1 MAGKIT
7 NNCYDVVMIKKS
19 QIRNTIAN
27 VNQHVIAMYRARVE
41 NIGRSKTTAMT
52 IFDLLCKTPRMT
64 ISQIVE
70 TTGKPRPTIT
80 NTVKKMVDV
89 GILQTLS
96 NQKWGQVYCF
106 GALVGSGEDFA
117 ASTTQAQQKSGCY
130 IGFTGK
136 EYAARLANLPTKTR
150 IKHNQHHNDQG
161 INKNSPDAL
170 YIGDNLDVMKHLLST
185 HKDGIDFI
193 YFDPPYAQPSTRQV
207 RAYNDSF
214 DGHCEFLS
222 MMYPR
227 LILAQRLLS
236 PDGLIAISINEHEIA
251 QLKMLMDEVFGAEN
265 FINNIVV
272 ETGLAVGVYTGYSNK
287 RLPNVKSY
295 LLVYAKDK
303 TQINNLARIYDPV
316 DAKFAREFNTIID
329 ENLHKH
335 PLNKY
340 LGTIEWVKELFET
353 NNMQIT
359 VGNIEK
365 MMQMSERF
373 ERYIYEEIAPMLYK
387 VTTPKQMSSKLPLN
401 APQDRIFISDGMLL
415 EKQSDGTVRHY
426 KSFLN
431 RLQETEEGEISNSY
445 IRGDI
450 WKGLH
455 KEKSR
460 IQAEGGVEFSAGK
473 KPVRLLT
480 DLLTW
485 INKKDAVVLDGF
497 AGSGTMGHAVWTQNA
512 RDGGCRCFSLCQ
524 LPEHV
529 APNSIEAT
537 QGFKTIDQI
546 TTKRL
551 KNIMQKYGTGFQI
564 FTVA

>member
-1 MAGKIT
+1 MDD
-7 NNCYDVVMIKKS
+7 CYDMGMIKKS

-27 VNQHVIAMYRARVE
+27 VNQHVISMYRAQVE

-70 TTGKPRPTIT
+70 KTGMPRPTIT
-80 NTVKKMVDV
+80 NTIKKMVDV

-106 GALVGSGEDFA
+106 GALIGSGEDFA

-136 EYAARLANLPTKTR
+136 EYAARLADLPTKTR
-150 IKHNQHHNDQG
+150 MKSNQHHNDQEN
-161 INKNSPDAL
+161 NKNSQDAL
-170 YIGDNLDVMKHLLST
+170 YVGDNLDIMKHLLST
-185 HKDGIDFI
+185 HDGAIDLI
-193 YFDPPYAQPSTRQV
+193 YFDPPYAQPTTRQV
-207 RAYNDSF
+207 RAYHDSF

-227 LILAQRLLS
+227 LKLAQRLLS

-329 ENLHKH
+329 EKLQKH

-340 LGTIEWVKELFET
+340 LSSVDWVKKLFESY
-353 NNMQIT
+353 NMQIT
-359 VGNIEK
+359 VGNIEN
-365 MMQMSERF
+365 MMHMSLDF
-373 ERYIYEEIAPMLYK
+373 ERYVYEEIAPMLYK
-387 VTTPKQMSSKLPLN
+387 VTTQKQMSSKLPLN
-401 APQDRIFISDGMLL
+401 APQDQIFIHDGMLL
-415 EKQSDGTVRHY
+415 ENQPDGTVRHY

-431 RLQETEEGEISNSY
+431 RLQETENGEVSNCY

-450 WKGLH
+450 WKGVH

-460 IQAEGGVEFSAGK
+460 IQYEGGVIFTAAK
-473 KPVRLLT
+473 KPLRLLQ

-485 INKKDAVVLDGF
+485 INKKDAVILDGF
-497 AGSGTMGHAVWTQNA
+497 AGSGTMGHAVWAQNT
-512 RDGGCRCFSLCQ
+512 RDGGCRHFILCQ
-524 LPEHV
+524 LPEQV
-529 APNSIEAT
+529 APNSIEST

-551 KNIMQKYGTGFQI
+551 KNIVQKYGTGFQI

>member
-1 MAGKIT
+1 M
-7 NNCYDVVMIKKS
+7 VMIKKS
-19 QIRNTIAN
+19 QIRNTVAN
-27 VNQHVIAMYRARVE
+27 VNQHVISMYRAQVE
-41 NIGRSKTTAMT
+41 NIGRSKATAMA
-52 IFDLLCKTPRMT
+52 IFELFCKSPRMT
-64 ISQIVE
+64 ITQILE
-70 TTGKPRPTIT
+70 MTGLPRPTIT
-80 NTVKKMVDV
+80 NTVKKMMDA
-89 GILQTLS
+89 GILQALN

-117 ASTTQAQQKSGCY
+117 TSTTQTQQKSGCY
-130 IGFTGK
+130 IGFAGK

-185 HKDGIDFI
+185 HKDGIDLI
-193 YFDPPYAQPSTRQV
+193 YFDPPYSQPSTRQA
-207 RAYNDSF
+207 RAYHDSF

-227 LILAQRLLS
+227 LKLAQRLLA

-303 TQINNLARIYDPV
+303 SRINNLVRIYEPV

-329 ENLHKH
+329 ENLQKH

-340 LGTIEWVKELFET
+340 LLSVEWVKKLFDS
-353 NNMQIT
+353 NKMQIT
-359 VGNIEK
+359 VSNIEK

-387 VTTPKQMSSKLPLN
+387 VTTPKQTSSKLPLN
-401 APQDRIFISDGMLL
+401 APQDQVFVHGGMLL
-415 EKQSDGTVRHY
+415 EKQPDGSVRHY

-431 RLQETEEGEISNSY
+431 RLQETDDGEISNSY

-460 IQAEGGVEFSAGK
+460 IQAEGGVAFSAGK

-497 AGSGTMGHAVWTQNA
+497 AGSGTMGHAVWAQNA
-512 RDGGCRCFSLCQ
+512 RDGGCRHFILCQ
-524 LPEHV
+524 LQEQV
-529 APNSIEAT
+529 APNSIVAT

>member
-1 MAGKIT
+1 MDD
-7 NNCYDVVMIKKS
+7 CYDMGMIKKS

-27 VNQHVIAMYRARVE
+27 VNQHVISMYRAQVE

-70 TTGKPRPTIT
+70 KTGMPRPTIT
-80 NTVKKMVDV
+80 NTIKKMVDV

-106 GALVGSGEDFA
+106 GALIGSGEDFA

-136 EYAARLANLPTKTR
+136 EYAARLADLHTKTR
-150 IKHNQHHNDQG
+150 MKSNQHHNDQEN
-161 INKNSPDAL
+161 NKNSQDAL
-170 YIGDNLDVMKHLLST
+170 YVGDNLDIMKHLLST
-185 HKDGIDFI
+185 HDGAIDLI
-193 YFDPPYAQPSTRQV
+193 YFDPPYAQPTTRQV
-207 RAYNDSF
+207 RAYHDSF

-227 LILAQRLLS
+227 LKLAQRLLS

-329 ENLHKH
+329 EKLQKH

-340 LGTIEWVKELFET
+340 LSSVDWVKKLFESY
-353 NNMQIT
+353 NMQIT
-359 VGNIEK
+359 VGNIEN
-365 MMQMSERF
+365 MMHMSLDF
-373 ERYIYEEIAPMLYK
+373 ERYVYEEIAPMLYK
-387 VTTPKQMSSKLPLN
+387 VTTQKQMSSKLPLN
-401 APQDRIFISDGMLL
+401 APQDQIFIHDGMLL
-415 EKQSDGTVRHY
+415 ENQPDGTVRHY

-431 RLQETEEGEISNSY
+431 RLQETENGEVSNCY

-450 WKGLH
+450 WKGVH

-460 IQAEGGVEFSAGK
+460 IQYEGGVIFTAAK
-473 KPVRLLT
+473 KPLRLLQ

-485 INKKDAVVLDGF
+485 INKKDAVILDGF
-497 AGSGTMGHAVWTQNA
+497 AGSGTMGHAVWAQNT
-512 RDGGCRCFSLCQ
+512 RDGGCRHFILCQ
-524 LPEHV
+524 LPEQV
-529 APNSIEAT
+529 APNSIEST

-551 KNIMQKYGTGFQI
+551 KNIVQKYGTGFQI

>member
-1 MAGKIT
+1 M

-27 VNQHVIAMYRARVE
+27 VNQHVIAMYRVRIE
-41 NIGRSKTTAMT
+41 NIGRPKATAT
-52 IFDLLCKTPRMT
+52 AIFDLFCKSPRMT
-64 ISQIVE
+64 ITQIVE
-70 TTGKPRPTIT
+70 MTGLPRPTIT
-80 NTVKKMVDV
+80 NTIKKMVDV
-89 GILQTLS
+89 GILQALN

-117 ASTTQAQQKSGCY
+117 TSTTQTQQKNGCY
-130 IGFTGK
+130 IGFAGK
-136 EYAARLANLPTKTR
+136 DYAVRLADLPTKTR
-150 IKHNQHHNDQG
+150 IKPNKTHNDQE
-161 INKNSPDAL
+161 INKNSPDVL
-170 YIGDNLDVMKHLLST
+170 YVGDNLDIMKLLRQT
-185 HKDGIDFI
+185 HQNSIDLI
-193 YFDPPYAQPSTRQV
+193 YFDPPYAQPSTRQI

-214 DGHCEFLS
+214 DGHCDFLA

-236 PDGLIAISINEHEIA
+236 PDGLIAISISEHEIA
-251 QLKMLMDEVFGAEN
+251 QLKMLLDEVFEAEN
-265 FINNIVV
+265 FINNIVI

-340 LGTIEWVKELFET
+340 LGTIEWVKGLFET

-401 APQDRIFISDGMLL
+401 TPQGQIFIHDGMLL
-415 EKQSDGTVRHY
+415 ESQSDGSVRHY

-431 RLQETEEGEISNSY
+431 RLQETDAGEISNSY

-450 WKGLH
+450 WKGVH

-512 RDGGCRCFSLCQ
+512 RDGGCRQFVLCQ
-524 LPEHV
+524 LPEQV

-546 TTKRL
+546 TKKRL
-551 KNIMQKYGTGFQI
+551 KNITQKYGTGFQI

>member
-1 MAGKIT
+1 MD
-7 NNCYDVVMIKKS
+7 NCYDMGMIKKS

-27 VNQHVIAMYRARVE
+27 VNQHVISMYRAQVE

-70 TTGKPRPTIT
+70 KTGMPRPTIT
-80 NTVKKMVDV
+80 NTIKKMVDV

-106 GALVGSGEDFA
+106 GALIGSGEDFA

-136 EYAARLANLPTKTR
+136 EYAARLADLPTKTR
-150 IKHNQHHNDQG
+150 MKSNQHHNDQEN
-161 INKNSPDAL
+161 NKNSQDAL
-170 YIGDNLDVMKHLLST
+170 YVGDNLDIMKHLLST
-185 HKDGIDFI
+185 HDGAIDLI
-193 YFDPPYAQPSTRQV
+193 YFDPPYAQPTTRQV
-207 RAYNDSF
+207 RAYHDSF

-227 LILAQRLLS
+227 LKLAQRLLS

-329 ENLHKH
+329 EKLQKH

-340 LGTIEWVKELFET
+340 LSSVDWVKKLFESY
-353 NNMQIT
+353 NMQIT
-359 VGNIEK
+359 VGNIEN
-365 MMQMSERF
+365 MMHMSLDF
-373 ERYIYEEIAPMLYK
+373 ERYVYEEIAPMLYK
-387 VTTPKQMSSKLPLN
+387 VTTQKQMSSKLPLN
-401 APQDRIFISDGMLL
+401 APQDQIFIHDGMLL
-415 EKQSDGTVRHY
+415 ENQPDGTVRHY

-431 RLQETEEGEISNSY
+431 RLQETENGEVSNCY

-450 WKGLH
+450 WKGVH

-460 IQAEGGVEFSAGK
+460 IQYEGGVIFTAAK
-473 KPVRLLT
+473 KPLRLLQ

-485 INKKDAVVLDGF
+485 INKKDAVILDGF
-497 AGSGTMGHAVWTQNA
+497 AGSGTMGHAVWAQNT
-512 RDGGCRCFSLCQ
+512 RDGGCRHFILCQ
-524 LPEHV
+524 LPEQV
-529 APNSIEAT
+529 APNSIEST

-551 KNIMQKYGTGFQI
+551 KNIVQKYGTGFQI

>member
-1 MAGKIT
+1 
-7 NNCYDVVMIKKS
+7 
-19 QIRNTIAN
+19 
-27 VNQHVIAMYRARVE
+27 MYRDRIE
-41 NIGRSKTTAMT
+41 NIGRSKATAMT
-52 IFDLLCKTPRMT
+52 IFELFCKSPRMT
-64 ISQIVE
+64 ITQIVE
-70 TTGKPRPTIT
+70 MTGLPRPTIT
-80 NTVKKMVDV
+80 NTVKKMMDA
-89 GILQTLS
+89 GILQALN

-117 ASTTQAQQKSGCY
+117 TSTIQTQQKSGCY
-130 IGFTGK
+130 IGFAGK

-236 PDGLIAISINEHEIA
+236 PEGVIAISINEHEIA
-251 QLKMLMDEVFGAEN
+251 QLKMLMDEVFGDEN
-265 FINNIVV
+265 LINNIVV
-272 ETGLAVGVYTGYSNK
+272 ESGVAAGVYSGYSQNK
-287 RLPNVKSY
+287 LPCIKSY

-303 TQINNLARIYDPV
+303 SRINNLVRIYDPV
-316 DAKFAREFNTIID
+316 DAKFAKEFNTIID
-329 ENLHKH
+329 EKLQKY

-340 LGTIEWVKELFET
+340 LSSVDWVKKLFESYS
-353 NNMQIT
+353 MQIT

-365 MMQMSERF
+365 MMQMSLDF
-373 ERYIYEEIAPMLYK
+373 ERYIYEIIAPMLYK
-387 VTTPKQMSSKLPLN
+387 VTVPKKMSSETTLN
-401 APQDRIFISDGMLL
+401 ASQGQVFIHDGMLL
-415 EKQSDGTVRHY
+415 ENQSDGTVRHY

-431 RLQETEEGEISNSY
+431 RLQETENGEVSNCY

-450 WKGLH
+450 WKGVH

-460 IQAEGGVEFSAGK
+460 IQYEGGVIFTAAK
-473 KPVRLLT
+473 KPLRLLQ

-485 INKKDAVVLDGF
+485 INKKDAVVFDGF
-497 AGSGTMGHAVWTQNA
+497 AGSGSMGHAVWRQNA
-512 RDGGCRCFSLCQ
+512 RDGGQRRFILCQ
-524 LPEHV
+524 LPEPV
-529 APNSIEAT
+529 AANSSEGE
-537 QGFKTIDQI
+537 QGFKTIDKI
-546 TTKRL
+546 TIKRL
-551 KNIMQKYGTGFQI
+551 QNAGMEYQKGFLI
-564 FTVA
+564 FDVL

>member
-1 MAGKIT
+1 
-7 NNCYDVVMIKKS
+7 MIKKS

-70 TTGKPRPTIT
+70 TTGMPRPTIT

-136 EYAARLANLPTKTR
+136 DYAARLADLPTKTR
-150 IKHNQHHNDQG
+150 MKSNQRHNDQEN
-161 INKNSPDAL
+161 NKNSPDVL
-170 YIGDNLDVMKHLLST
+170 YVGDNLDIMKHLLST
-185 HKDGIDFI
+185 HDGAIDLI
-193 YFDPPYAQPSTRQV
+193 YFDPPYAQPSTRQA
-207 RAYNDSF
+207 RAYMDSF

-236 PDGLIAISINEHEIA
+236 PEGVIAISINEHEIA
-251 QLKMLMDEVFGAEN
+251 QLKMLMNEVFGDEN
-265 FINNIVV
+265 LINNIVV
-272 ETGLAVGVYTGYSNK
+272 ESGVAAGVYSGYSQN
-287 RLPNVKSY
+287 RLPCIKSY

-303 TQINNLARIYDPV
+303 SRINNLVRIYDPV
-316 DAKFAREFNTIID
+316 DAKFAKEFNTIID
-329 ENLHKH
+329 EKLQKY

-340 LGTIEWVKELFET
+340 LSSVDWVKKLFESH
-353 NNMQIT
+353 NMQIT

-365 MMQMSERF
+365 MMQMSLDF
-373 ERYIYEEIAPMLYK
+373 ERYIYEIIAPMLYK
-387 VTTPKQMSSKLPLN
+387 VTVPKKMSSETTLN
-401 APQDRIFISDGMLL
+401 ASQGQVFIHDGMLL
-415 EKQSDGTVRHY
+415 ENQSDGTVRHY

-431 RLQETEEGEISNSY
+431 RLQETENGEVSNCY

-450 WKGLH
+450 WKGVH

-460 IQAEGGVEFSAGK
+460 IQYEGGVIFTAAK
-473 KPVRLLT
+473 KPLRLLQ

-485 INKKDAVVLDGF
+485 INKKDAVVFDGF
-497 AGSGTMGHAVWTQNA
+497 AGSGSMGHAVWRQNA
-512 RDGGCRCFSLCQ
+512 RDGGQRRFILCQ
-524 LPEHV
+524 LPEPV
-529 APNSIEAT
+529 AANSSEAE
-537 QGFKTIDQI
+537 QGFKTIDKI
-546 TTKRL
+546 IIKRL
-551 KNIMQKYGTGFQI
+551 QNAGMEYQKGFLI
-564 FTVA
+564 FDVL

>member
-1 MAGKIT
+1 MD
-7 NNCYDVVMIKKS
+7 NCYDMGMIKKS

-27 VNQHVIAMYRARVE
+27 VNQHVISMYRAQVE

-70 TTGKPRPTIT
+70 KTGMPRPTIT
-80 NTVKKMVDV
+80 NTIKKMVDV

-106 GALVGSGEDFA
+106 GALIGSGEDFA

-136 EYAARLANLPTKTR
+136 EYAARLADLPTKTR
-150 IKHNQHHNDQG
+150 MKSNQHHNDQEN
-161 INKNSPDAL
+161 NKNSQDAL
-170 YIGDNLDVMKHLLST
+170 YVGDNLDIMKHLLST
-185 HKDGIDFI
+185 HDGAIDLI
-193 YFDPPYAQPSTRQV
+193 YFDPPYAQPTTRQV
-207 RAYNDSF
+207 RAYHDSF

-227 LILAQRLLS
+227 LKLAQRLLS

-251 QLKMLMDEVFGAEN
+251 QLKMLMDEVFKSEN
-265 FINNIVV
+265 FINNIVI

-329 ENLHKH
+329 ENLQKH

-365 MMQMSERF
+365 MMQMSLDF
-373 ERYIYEEIAPMLYK
+373 ERYIYESVAPMLYK

-512 RDGGCRCFSLCQ
+512 RDGGCRCFILCQ

-546 TTKRL
+546 ATKRL

>member
-1 MAGKIT
+1 MD
-7 NNCYDVVMIKKS
+7 NCYDVPMIKKS

-64 ISQIVE
+64 ITQIVE
-70 TTGKPRPTIT
+70 KTGMPRPTIT

-106 GALVGSGEDFA
+106 GALIGSGEDFA
-117 ASTTQAQQKSGCY
+117 ASTTQTQQKSGCY
-130 IGFTGK
+130 IGFSGK
-136 EYAARLANLPTKTR
+136 EYAARLADLPTKTR
-150 IKHNQHHNDQG
+150 MKSNQYHNDQEN
-161 INKNSPDAL
+161 NKNSQDAL
-170 YIGDNLDVMKHLLST
+170 YVGDNLDVMKHLLST
-185 HKDGIDFI
+185 HDGAIDLI
-193 YFDPPYAQPSTRQV
+193 YFDPPYAQPSTRQA
-207 RAYNDSF
+207 RAYMDSF

-227 LILAQRLLS
+227 LILAQRLLA

-251 QLKMLMDEVFGAEN
+251 QLKMLLDEVFEAEN
-265 FINNIVV
+265 FINNIVI

-329 ENLHKH
+329 ENLQKH

-401 APQDRIFISDGMLL
+401 TPQGQIFIHDGMLL
-415 EKQSDGTVRHY
+415 ESQSDGSVRHY

-431 RLQETEEGEISNSY
+431 RLQETDAGEISNSY

-450 WKGLH
+450 WKGVH

-512 RDGGCRCFSLCQ
+512 RDGGCRQFVLCQ
-524 LPEHV
+524 LPEQV

-537 QGFKTIDQI
+537 QGFKTIDKI
-546 TTKRL
+546 TKKRL